1 MGEAHDLSNV
11 PNDVL
16 LCDTFSQVPE
26 DGSALSLLLTRT
38 QLFLQSLSESPS
50 TSFQLSDCVSCRAFR
65 GKDPGDIGG
74 YFTVIFYPLQRTLGA
89 ATYRTRVSR
98 TFRTETTRDRE
109 QNMNL
114 AKTWAQ
120 KICQLSGEQG
130 QPRPLPSPARYLVL
144 LNPFGG
150 TGKALTLFE
159 THVIPMLTEAN
170 AHFTLLVTERP
181 NQARELVQEQDLST
195 WDAIVVMSGDGL
207 MFEVINGL
215 MERPDWA
222 TAIKKPVSILP
233 GGSGNALAASINHYS
248 GHQQVKGTKLLT
260 NCAFILCKGHPAPL
274 DIVSLTTSSQQRIFS
289 FLSLAW
295 GFVSDVDIESEKYR
309 FMGYARFSI
318 GTFIRLTALRS
329 YRGRISYLPAISA
342 SENKDTTSNIPGS
355 PNSVNSSSSD
365 NIKPQVLE
373 DSLLVPLDQPVPS
386 HWHTVEDQF
395 VLVLAL
401 CQSHLGAE
409 HFTAPMVEGP
419 GEGNI
424 HLFYATSRISRI
436 SLIKLFIAMEK
447 GTHLDEEIPHLTH
460 VPVVAF
466 RIEPSESTG
475 IMTVD
480 GEVIQCSPI
489 QGQIHQ
495 GLGRVISMG
504 QGNSYDTPTVTKT
517 VFTNNSRDVQP

>member
-1 MGEAHDLSNV
+1 MAEAHDLSTV
-11 PNDVL
+11 PTDVL

-26 DGSALSLLLTRT
+26 DGNALSLLLTRT
-38 QLFLQSLSESPS
+38 QLFIQSLSA
-50 TSFQLSDCVSCRAFR
+50 TSSGSSRASFHLSDCISCRAFR
-65 GKDPGDIGG
+65 GKDSRDIGG
-74 YFTVIFYPLQRTLGA
+74 YFTAVFFPLRGMLGT
-89 ATYRTRVSR
+89 ATYRQRISR
-98 TFRTETTRDRE
+98 TFRTEASRARE
-109 QNMNL
+109 QNMRL

-120 KICQLSGEQG
+120 KICQLSDEQG
-130 QPRPLPSPARYLVL
+130 HPLLLPSPARFLVL
-144 LNPFGG
+144 LNPQGG
-150 TGKALTLFE
+150 TGKALSLFE
-159 THVIPMLTEAN
+159 THVMPMLTETN

-181 NQARELVQEQDLST
+181 NQARELVRERDLSA

-222 TAIKKPVSILP
+222 KTIKKPLSILP

-248 GHQQVKGTKLLT
+248 GHQQVTGTKLLT
-260 NCAFILCKGHPAPL
+260 NCAFILCKGHPVPL

-295 GFVSDVDIESEKYR
+295 GFISDVDIESEKYR
-309 FMGYARFSI
+309 FMGYARFSV
-318 GTFIRLTALRS
+318 GTFVRLTALRT
-329 YRGRISYLPAISA
+329 YRGRLSYLPAIS
-342 SENKDTTSNIPGS
+342 SCETRDTTSDMKC
-355 PNSVNSSSSD
+355 SSADSTE
-365 NIKPQVLE
+365 PQVLE
-373 DSLLVPLDQPVPS
+373 DSLVVPLDQPVPS

-401 CQSHLGAE
+401 YQSHLGAE
-409 HFTAPMVEGP
+409 HFTAPMVKGS

-424 HLFYATSRISRI
+424 HLFYATSRISRT

-447 GTHLDEEIPHLTH
+447 GTHLDQEIPHLIH

-480 GEVIQCSPI
+480 GEVIKCSSI
-489 QGQIHQ
+489 QGQIHR
-495 GLGRVISMG
+495 GLGHVLSLG
-504 QGNSYDTPTVTKT
+504 PQL
-517 VFTNNSRDVQP
+517 